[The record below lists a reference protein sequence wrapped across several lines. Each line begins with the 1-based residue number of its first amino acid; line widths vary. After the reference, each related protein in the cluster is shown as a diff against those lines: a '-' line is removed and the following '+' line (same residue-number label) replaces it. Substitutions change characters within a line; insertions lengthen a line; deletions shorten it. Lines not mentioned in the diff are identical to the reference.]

1 MLNTGGNSC
10 LRRTDCSSTI
20 AYRLDG
26 AVTYALEGSILS
38 AGAAIQWLRDGL
50 GLISQA
56 SDMEALAASAA
67 HSGGVYLVPAF
78 TGLGAPYWD
87 PDARAAIL
95 GLTRA
100 TSRAEIARAALDSV
114 AYQTY
119 DLLDAM
125 AADGQRPESL
135 KVDGGMSQN
144 NLFMQRLAD
153 LTGMEIRRPANA
165 ESTAFGAACLA
176 GLGCGIYRSVQDI
189 AALGRSE
196 TRFEPNL
203 SAPDRAAQIS
213 GWRDALRRVRS
224 T

>member
-1 MLNTGGNSC
+1 
-10 LRRTDCSSTI
+10 
-20 AYRLDG
+20 
-26 AVTYALEGSILS
+26 
-38 AGAAIQWLRDGL
+38 
-50 GLISQA
+50 
-56 SDMEALAASAA
+56 LAASAQ

-87 PDARAAIL
+87 PDARAAII

-100 TSRAEIARAALDSV
+100 TSRAEIARATLDSV

-125 AADGQRPESL
+125 AADGLRPETL

-153 LTGMEIRRPANA
+153 VLGMGIRRPTNP

-176 GLGCGIYRSVQDI
+176 GLGCGLYHSLRDI
-189 AALGRSE
+189 AALSRSE
-196 TRFEPNL
+196 TRFESTL
-203 SAPDRAAQIS
+203 SAPVREIQIA